1 MRGVFP
7 QFVARLILALIA
19 GGAPRN
25 VFAQSAPSEKVVGG
39 PYVVNVGPRSATV
52 MWVVQTGEASLG
64 TEPNK
69 ADKTAPVLRAQKTA
83 FLGLKPGTIYYYQV
97 FPGEAGK
104 GSFKTPSDGEGRFQ
118 FVVYGDTRTRHDVH
132 RTVING
138 ILKYA
143 SPDFILHTG
152 DLVADGND
160 PALWPIFFDAERELL
175 RKAAFFPSLGNHEQN
190 ALSYFD
196 FLNAKA
202 YYSFNWGNA
211 HFMVID
217 SDIENA
223 AATKTLRDAFW
234 QEQTRWLEDD
244 LREAQ
249 KADFRFLFAHHPP
262 ITAVKRRQG
271 DNPHMT
277 ALEPMFE
284 KYRLTAGFFGHDH
297 NYQHYVQNGVHYF
310 VTGGG
315 GAPLYDVD
323 TPPAGITRKV
333 VSTENFMVVQVDGLT
348 ARFEAR
354 TPDGQILED
363 TELISEKAPRA
374 QPH

>member
-7 QFVARLILALIA
+7 QFVAGLILALIA
-19 GGAPRN
+19 GGSPRN

-64 TEPNK
+64 IEPNK

-152 DLVADGND
+152 DLVADAND

-175 RKAAFFPSLGNHEQN
+175 RKAAFFPSLGNHERN

-223 AATKTLRDAFW
+223 AETKTQRDSFW

-262 ITAVKRRQG
+262 MTAVKRRQG

-284 KYRLTAGFFGHDH
+284 KYGLTAGFFGHDH